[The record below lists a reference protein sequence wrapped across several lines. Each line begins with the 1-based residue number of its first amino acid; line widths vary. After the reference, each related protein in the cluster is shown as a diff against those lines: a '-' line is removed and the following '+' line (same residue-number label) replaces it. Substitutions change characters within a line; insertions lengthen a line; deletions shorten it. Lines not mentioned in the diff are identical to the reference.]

1 MQLPGSGYRRLS
13 SCRCRKYPKA
23 AFRKGPHEGKRPQA
37 SEKLSP
43 ASNLMHEL
51 GSKFFSPV
59 ESYDDSSSGHSLTA
73 AL

>member
-1 MQLPGSGYRRLS
+1 MLYQGLS
-13 SCRCRKYPKA
+13 VQPIEDGGRGVKA